1 MIKSM
6 KKWQWNE
13 RTFIFSLLIPI
24 LPFKLHV
31 NVGKNLDSYLKK
43 KEIVTLEKIVATT
56 SNEFFFYFWKTESVP
71 SFTQSPSFLEIES

>member
-56 SNEFFFYFWKTESVP
+56 SNEFFSIFEKPNLFLALPRVP
-71 SFTQSPSFLEIES
+71 HF